1 MNKKITTIILLLSV
15 LFAAKQGIAQKLWT
29 LPECVKFA
37 QDNSIYLKQ
46 QALSVDIQEI
56 TLTQSKAQML
66 PTLNANASYGVN
78 WGKSVDRFTNQFADQ
93 QVSSINLYLQSELTV
108 FSGFRLLNTIKK
120 NQINLKV
127 NQLEYDNA
135 LDMKGLEVATAYLQ
149 VLYAMEDLKVKQ
161 EQLDLTKMQVD
172 RTEKFVEAGSIAK
185 GDLLNIRSQWAS
197 ENAALVQSQNQLAMA
212 YLELRQLMDL
222 PSDTSFAIA
231 PFNPNTKEKIS
242 QLMDARMVYDYAIQ
256 NRPDIKSA
264 ALKVEASQKDLDIA
278 RGSYSPSLSLTAGI
292 GTGYSGANTILDGTP
307 SFTGFNPNG
316 MFTSAGDTVLEPMFS
331 YNQKTKLWSDQFT
344 DNKNYSVG
352 LYLRVP
358 IFNNL
363 QTKSSVEQAK
373 IGIKQAELQLE
384 QSKQNLR
391 KTIEQSYTDAAAAA
405 NKFVAAEAQLAAQD
419 ESFKYATQKF
429 EAGVMNAFEY
439 NEAKIKFQSA
449 QSQLIN
455 AKYEYVFRMTVLDFY
470 YGRPLSL

>member
-1 MNKKITTIILLLSV
+1 MNKKTISILLLISV
-15 LFAAKQGIAQKLWT
+15 LFINKHGLTQKLWS
-29 LPECVKFA
+29 LPECVKYA

-46 QALSVDIQEI
+46 QALSVDIQELK
-56 TLTQSKAQML
+56 LTQSKAQML
-66 PTLNANASYGVN
+66 PTLNANASYGIN

-108 FSGFRLLNTIKK
+108 FSGFQLLNTIKK

-127 NQLEYDNA
+127 NQLDYDNA

-172 RTEKFVEAGSIAK
+172 RTEKFVEVGSIAK

-222 PSDTSFAIA
+222 PSDTSFSIA
-231 PFNPNTKEKIS
+231 PFNPNSKEKMN
-242 QLMDARMVYDYAIQ
+242 QLLDARMVYDYALQ

-264 ALKVEASQKDLDIA
+264 ALKVEASQKDLDIV
-278 RGSYSPSLSLTAGI
+278 RGSYSPSLSLTAGL
-292 GTGYSGANTILDGTP
+292 GSGYSGANTILDGTP
-307 SFTGFNPNG
+307 TFSGFNPNG

-331 YNQKTKLWSDQFT
+331 YNQKAKLWSDQFI

-363 QTKSSVEQAK
+363 QTKTNVEQAK
-373 IGIKQAELQLE
+373 IGIKQAELQFE

-405 NKFVAAEAQLAAQD
+405 NKFIAAEAQLATQD